1 MIDIIQIR
9 VRGYHID
16 AYGHV
21 NNTRY
26 LEFLE
31 EARWVMK
38 DRHLPFFNKYSE
50 KYGLVVA
57 NNTIDYYA
65 PAFLGDF
72 LRIESWIKNIGNKSV
87 QFRHDIY
94 KENTDTHILRAKA
107 TFVFY
112 NRQEKKSEQVPE
124 ELRKNFK
131 MIFDDKQ

>member
-1 MIDIIQIR
+1 MIDIIKIT

-31 EARWVMK
+31 EARWVIK
-38 DRHLPFFNKYSE
+38 DRYLSFFSKHPK

-57 NNTIDYYA
+57 NNTINYFA
-65 PAFLGDF
+65 PAFMDDS
-72 LRIESWIKNIGNKSV
+72 LRIESWIAKIGNKSV

-94 KENTDTHILRAKA
+94 NDDTGKLLLSARA
-107 TFVFY
+107 TFVLF
-112 NRQEKKSEQVPE
+112 NRLEKQSEQIPG
-124 ELRKNFK
+124 ELRKKFSI
-131 MIFDDKQ
+131 IFDNKQ